1 MRTPYRR
8 RLSHRWAIAAAVA
21 ATAFAL
27 AIGLLAGDFVAATAP
42 RDKFSWAG
50 LAFIPVW
57 FLLELLL
64 RVAAE
69 VLPFDSKK
77 ARMPVAV
84 ALVLGFQIAW
94 FASRSV

>member
-1 MRTPYRR
+1 MPVPHRR
-8 RLSHRWAIAAAVA
+8 RLSYRWAIAAAVA

-27 AIGLLAGDFVAATAP
+27 AIGLLAGSFFAETAP

-57 FLLELLL
+57 LLLELLL

-69 VLPFDSKK
+69 ALPFDSKK
-77 ARMPVAV
+77 ARISVAL
-84 ALVLGFQIAW
+84 ALVLGFYIAW

>member
-1 MRTPYRR
+1 MPTPYRR

-21 ATAFAL
+21 ATGFAL
-27 AIGLLAGDFVAATAP
+27 SVGLLAGAFVAETAP

-57 FLLELLL
+57 LLLELLL
-64 RVAAE
+64 RVAAG
-69 VLPFDSKK
+69 VLLFDSTK
-77 ARMPVAV
+77 ARMPVVV